1 MTVFKNTS
9 RKDLEDYEK
18 FEAHIEETGK
28 NNSEEQNQQIQ
39 WIKMI
44 RRKRSAFLTNIFEFC

>member
-28 NNSEEQNQQIQ
+28 NSEEQNQQIE